1 MLPRM
6 PFSQWIPALALAI
19 LFVPA
24 AGSGHEIPSDVVV
37 QSYLKP
43 EGSTLNLIVRVPLE
57 AMRDVNFP
65 VRGPGYLDIATAGKP
80 LRDAA
85 TVWIANEVSLFE
97 EDQLLTEHDIAAVRV
112 SLPSDRSFRNYD
124 SALQHVTGPALDA
137 DTELYRNQ
145 ALLDVLIRYPIRSA
159 DAAFAIEPRF
169 RRLGLNTI
177 TVLKFVAPDGS
188 ERLFEF
194 SDDPGVVDLDPSWH
208 NAFTRFIAFGFDH
221 ILDGT
226 DHLLFVMC
234 LIIPFRRIR
243 PLIAIVTSFTVAHSI
258 TLIGSAFGITPS
270 VPWFPALIES
280 LIAASIVYMALE
292 NIIGSRWERRWLV
305 AFGFGLVHGF
315 GFSFALSETLQ
326 FAGSHLVTSLLAFN
340 IGVELGQILLIVIA
354 VPLLNAAFR
363 LGLPERVGTIV
374 ISALLAHSG
383 WHWMTDRL
391 AALGAY
397 EFAWPAIN
405 AAFFAALMRWL
416 MLLLI
421 AAMVAWV
428 MYVLYKRLMAGGS
441 GYAGQLS
448 QKSGTR

>member
-1 MLPRM
+1 MTMLPRT

-24 AGSGHEIPSDVVV
+24 AIYGHEIPSDVVV
-37 QSYLKP
+37 RSYLKP
-43 EGSTLNLIVRVPLE
+43 QDSTLNLLVRVPLE

-85 TVWIANEVSLFE
+85 TIWIANEVRLFE
-97 EDQLLTEHDIAAVRV
+97 EDRLLTEHDIAAVRV
-112 SLPSDRSFRNYD
+112 SLPSDRSFRSFD
-124 SALQHVTGPALDA
+124 AALQHVTGPALDD
-137 DTELYRNQ
+137 DTELYRDQ

-177 TVLKFVAPDGS
+177 TVLTFVAPDGT

-194 SDDPGVVDLDPSWH
+194 SNDPGVVELDPSWH

-226 DHLLFVMC
+226 DHLLFVLC

-280 LIAASIVYMALE
+280 LIAVSIVYMALE
-292 NIIGSRWERRWLV
+292 NIVGSRWERRWVV

-315 GFSFALSETLQ
+315 GFSFALGETLQ

-363 LGLPERVGTIV
+363 LGLPERAGTIV

-416 MLLLI
+416 MLFLI
-421 AAMVAWV
+421 VALAAWG
-428 MYVLYKRLMAGGS
+428 MYALYKRLMAS
-441 GYAGQLS
+441 ALS
-448 QKSGTR
+448 HK